1 FKNDIRPSY
10 FLCMSPYVDEEL
22 PEVPILFDKEKL
34 SGTLAEFISK
44 SGLRQLK
51 IAETEKYAHVT
62 YFFNGGEEKPY
73 EGEERVLVN
82 SPKDVKTYDEKPEMS
97 APQVLDKLMAKLDD
111 ETISVYIC
119 NFANADMVG
128 HTGNYE

>member
-1 FKNDIRPSY
+1 HAYDTMTGRGEVTNETPLQFIKKEYTKEIFDEFITPVLFDIDGAIQSADTVFFTNFRPDRARQITTAFCDKRFEPFKNDIRPSY

-51 IAETEKYAHVT
+51 I
-62 YFFNGGEEKPY
+62 
-73 EGEERVLVN
+73 
-82 SPKDVKTYDEKPEMS
+82 
-97 APQVLDKLMAKLDD
+97 
-111 ETISVYIC
+111 
-119 NFANADMVG
+119 
-128 HTGNYE
+128 